1 MPTSLTRSS
10 MILLAVLAMAYALPA
25 GFNQV
30 FGNEPGSPLL
40 FFSPLQKQ
48 FVYQE
53 SLGGHLFNYKNEEGA
68 TYDRVAFEDQLPF
81 LYYKNLEK
89 RNKLPFMIAGQ
100 SYDEGAIKAARQ
112 GLEIKA
118 RNLNRHFPQI
128 QLYPL
133 FNNDP
138 QAAMMPFPEDV
149 FRFTGQAMEFINA
162 DFNRIDEELTARFT
176 SALRA
181 QGFVF
186 PATVI
191 GGAPTN
197 LKPFDEGYFIRD
209 SSGHVFHV
217 KRINNQPSI
226 IKTGIDPS
234 LAIAD
239 IIVSENA
246 RREFYGTIITGQGEI
261 RLISTDDYRLIPLP
275 LQGFDPKAMDFKLL
289 IDPLYKTAA
298 ISGDTAV
305 HGTAM
310 TPDYQP
316 LRRYS
321 LTRRDNTPV
330 AVSLARDVLFPWRLE
345 LDNPYRGQAALRM
358 HPGGLYSLIGIA
370 SALALFYLLS
380 RGRHHT
386 PVRKEEWMVV
396 LFTGL
401 PGLLAVSML
410 REKQ

>member
-1 MPTSLTRSS
+1 MPISLTRSS
-10 MILLAVLAMAYALPA
+10 MILLAVLAMAYGLPA

-53 SLGGHLFNYKNEEGA
+53 SLGGHLFNYKNEEGEI
-68 TYDRVAFEDQLPF
+68 YDRVAFEDQLPF

-89 RNKLPFMIAGQ
+89 RRKLPFVLDGT
-100 SYDEGAIKAARQ
+100 SFDEEGIKAAKQ

-128 QLYPL
+128 RLYPL

-149 FRFTGQAMEFINA
+149 FRFTDQAMEFVNA
-162 DFNRIDEELTARFT
+162 DFNRIDEELTSKFT
-176 SALRA
+176 TALKD

-191 GGAPTN
+191 GGTPTN

-217 KRINNQPSI
+217 KRINNLPSI

-239 IIVSENA
+239 IIVAENA
-246 RREFYGTIITGQGEI
+246 RREFYGVIFTGQSEAM
-261 RLISTDDYRLIPLP
+261 LISTDNYRLIPLP
-275 LQGFDPKAMDFKLL
+275 LEGFDPQAMDFKLL
-289 IDPLYKTAA
+289 IDPLYKTVT
-298 ISGDTAV
+298 ISGGAAV
-305 HGTAM
+305 HGVAM
-310 TPDYQP
+310 TPEYKP

-330 AVSLARDVLFPWRLE
+330 LVSTAREILFPWRLE
-345 LDNPYRGQAALRM
+345 LDTPYRGQAALRLL
-358 HPGGLYSLIGIA
+358 PGGLYSFIGIA
-370 SALALFYLLS
+370 SAMALCFLLS
-380 RGRHHT
+380 RKRHQT
-386 PVRKEEWMVV
+386 PVKKEEWGVV
-396 LFTGL
+396 LLTGL
-401 PGLLAVSML
+401 PGLLAVSIL
-410 REKQ
+410 RER